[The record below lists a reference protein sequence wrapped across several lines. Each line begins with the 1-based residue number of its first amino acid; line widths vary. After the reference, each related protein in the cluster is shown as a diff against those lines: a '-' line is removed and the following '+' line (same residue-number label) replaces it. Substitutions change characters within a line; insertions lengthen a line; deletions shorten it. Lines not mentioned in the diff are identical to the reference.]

1 LDNDESESEK
11 EMTECELSAME
22 RDIMLSTGCVPDK
35 LKKLARTTKFDG
47 HHSHMFINL
56 VRLEASRLKGVN
68 TPLAFRREG
77 DSIIIGK
84 NTAFSIA

>member
-1 LDNDESESEK
+1 MMD
-11 EMTECELSAME
+11 CELSAME
-22 RDIMLSTGCVPDK
+22 RDIMLCTGYVPEK
-35 LKKLARTTKFDG
+35 LKKLARTTKFEG

-68 TPLAFRREG
+68 TPLPFRREA

-84 NTAFSIA
+84 NTAFSIAQIQSPIPP

>member
-1 LDNDESESEK
+1 
-11 EMTECELSAME
+11 
-22 RDIMLSTGCVPDK
+22 MLCTGFVPEK

-68 TPLAFRREG
+68 TPLPFRREG
-77 DSIIIGK
+77 D
-84 NTAFSIA
+84 